1 MNKEWNE
8 EIDSISS
15 SMDLVN
21 DEINVSDEF
30 DKLSKISKEAYDLIK
45 EGKLDEA
52 KDLFYKILEQ
62 ESENHYALVGL
73 GDISRKKGEFPEAID
88 FYKRC
93 LDSYHENKY
102 ALIGLADVYREMGN
116 YKESIH
122 LWEHFIVHY
131 GVDITVLT
139 RLADSYRKLGDYE
152 NAKKFYKQVFEIDPK
167 NSYALTGIG
176 YLYFETETPKILK
189 GTATITV
196 SKYDEK
202 MDSYPE
208 GWELFSD
215 FIWIGRVSTNWTDE
229 ENWGDYE
236 VYPDENSKV
245 TIPVVNTNNY
255 PIIKE
260 SEEFEKDIVID
271 FNYDFNKVIIF
282 KENSAVILPITEW

>member
-152 NAKKFYKQVFEIDPK
+152 NAKKFYKQVFEIVFLNLPLFLGCLFLFFFFLISGAFTREEACL
-167 NSYALTGIG
+167 NSRKKLDNQI
-176 YLYFETETPKILK
+176 LYQRLSNVF
-189 GTATITV
+189 
-196 SKYDEK
+196 
-202 MDSYPE
+202 
-208 GWELFSD
+208 
-215 FIWIGRVSTNWTDE
+215 
-229 ENWGDYE
+229 
-236 VYPDENSKV
+236 
-245 TIPVVNTNNY
+245 
-255 PIIKE
+255 
-260 SEEFEKDIVID
+260 
-271 FNYDFNKVIIF
+271 
-282 KENSAVILPITEW
+282 